1 MARILENPKGRRQ
14 IILSADDIIETVR
27 EYQNLTNGLHSYK
40 EIRSALKKKFIFL
53 PEEII

>member
-53 PEEII
+53 PEEMV